1 MADLAAPT
9 IDTSQP
15 NPTSESHAEGAFGS
29 LSGLSKPFTSDV
41 QRLTFVPHLRDS
53 TVIRLADHDPD
64 ASAVKPLLNCFD
76 CSCRVLVF
84 V

>member
-1 MADLAAPT
+1 
-9 IDTSQP
+9 
-15 NPTSESHAEGAFGS
+15 